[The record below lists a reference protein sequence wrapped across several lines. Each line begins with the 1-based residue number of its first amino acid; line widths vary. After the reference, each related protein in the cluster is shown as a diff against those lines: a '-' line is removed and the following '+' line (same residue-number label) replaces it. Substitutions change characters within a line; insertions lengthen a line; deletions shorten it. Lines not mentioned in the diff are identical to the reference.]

1 MTLKQNSI
9 KGNIIYLIKPTFLL
23 KTEILKTKIT
33 KTLCVQKLDV
43 KEVIDRNRSLN

>member
-23 KTEILKTKIT
+23 KTEIIKTKIT
-33 KTLCVQKLDV
+33 KTKTGR
-43 KEVIDRNRSLN
+43 KRSYR